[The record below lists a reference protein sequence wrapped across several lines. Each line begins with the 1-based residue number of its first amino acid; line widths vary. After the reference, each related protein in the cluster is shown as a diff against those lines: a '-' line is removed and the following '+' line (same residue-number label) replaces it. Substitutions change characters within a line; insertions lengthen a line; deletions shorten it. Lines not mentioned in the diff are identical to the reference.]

1 VCADKFIPY
10 IVPISPAMKLF
21 PTAVAVFYLYR
32 MSELVQFDYEGQP
45 INFEFSDGN
54 KMINATEMIK
64 AFPEKRINNF
74 LRTQQTKDFIL
85 LLEERY
91 AKKRIAQN
99 SPKREVLRVVKGGD
113 ASEKLQGTWMDEKL
127 ALKFAGWLSARFE
140 LWVYDRIQELLTTGQ
155 TSLQGIQ
162 PVGFAKTLRLL
173 AEQWEKQEKINQEF
187 REELD
192 YTVER
197 LGELEA
203 KIATSDEEYYT
214 VKGYCSLHGILCPD
228 NQARSWGKT
237 ASQLSKQKDYTI
249 GKAYDMKWGEVNA
262 YHKDIL
268 KEVIE

>member
-1 VCADKFIPY
+1 MSD
-10 IVPISPAMKLF
+10 IVK
-21 PTAVAVFYLYR
+21 
-32 MSELVQFDYEGQP
+32 FDYEGQP
-45 INFEFSDGN
+45 ITFEFADGN
-54 KMINATEMIK
+54 KMINATQMAK
-64 AFPEKRINNF
+64 PFNKRVNDF
-74 LRTQQTKDFIL
+74 LRLQGTKDVIL
-85 LLEERY
+85 LLESRY
-91 AKKRIAQN
+91 GNPRNGPNEPKK
-99 SPKREVLRVVKGGD
+99 EVLRVVQGGTP
-113 ASEKLQGTWMDEKL
+113 ELQGTWMDEKL
-127 ALKFAGWLSARFE
+127 ALKFAAWLSPAFE

-155 TSLQGIQ
+155 TSLSNIQ

-228 NQARSWGKT
+228 NKARSWGKS
-237 ASQLSKQKDYTI
+237 ASRLSAEKGYTI

-262 YHKDIL
+262 YHEDIL
-268 KEVIE
+268 KEVISE